1 MCTPQQFYQILQ
13 RLQGKTRLKLT
24 QLLLKI
30 VQRHRITRHYSVE
43 FEENDDVTRNPK
55 IVQFSNKCS
64 FAD

>member
-30 VQRHRITRHYSVE
+30 VQRDRTTRHYSVE

-55 IVQFSNKCS
+55 IVQLSNK
-64 FAD
+64 